1 MLFKRSI
8 FGRYMFRQS
17 AGAVVLILL
26 SLTGMVWIAVALR
39 QIELLTSQGQGA
51 LTFLKMTTLALPTL
65 IAFIAPVAVLIAS
78 LQTLSRLNGDSE
90 LIVMTAGGAPAWR
103 LLPPLLILATLAA
116 LVVAVI
122 NHVVAPWSQ
131 RLLRDYALEIRTD
144 LIAQV
149 IQPGRFTTP
158 EANLTFHI
166 RDRSRDG
173 ELLGLLMHDGR
184 DEKQVNSY
192 LAESGYIIK
201 QDKAAYLLMKN
212 GHILRRTS
220 KDGPVD
226 IIVFERYAVDIARFE
241 QKTETAYSYRPRERY
256 TSELLVGDVKDAVY
270 QQERGRYVAEYHDR
284 FANPLYAIAFVMI
297 ALAFAGQAVTTR
309 QNRTQSVIIGFAVA
323 IGARVA
329 GIGLTNSA
337 AARPSMVIW
346 QYAVPV
352 ISIAIAAIMI
362 HANMS
367 PRPAPRF
374 VRDARLRYHSSV
386 GALKSFVQRKPPAL
400 AQRQRA
406 HQRSRQGA

>member
-1 MLFKRSI
+1 MILRRSI
-8 FGRYMFRQS
+8 FGRYLFRQS
-17 AGAVVLILL
+17 AGAVVLILA

-65 IAFIAPVAVLIAS
+65 IAFIAPVAVLIAA
-78 LQTLSRLNGDSE
+78 LQTLTRLNGDSE
-90 LIVMTAGGAPAWR
+90 LIVMTAGGAPTWR
-103 LLPPLLILATLAA
+103 LLPPLLILAG
-116 LVVAVI
+116 LVATVVSGI
-122 NHVVAPWSQ
+122 NHVAAPWSQ
-131 RLLRDYALEIRTD
+131 RLLRDYALEVRTD

-158 EANLTFHI
+158 EPNLTFHI

-184 DEKQVNSY
+184 DEKQVSSY

-241 QKTETAYSYRPRERY
+241 QKTEAVLSLRPRERY
-256 TSELLVGDVKDAVY
+256 TSELLAGDPQDATNKV
-270 QQERGRYVAEYHDR
+270 ELGRSNAEFHDR
-284 FANPLYAIAFVMI
+284 FANPFYAFAFVLI
-297 ALAFAGQAVTTR
+297 AVAFAGQAVTTR
-309 QNRTQSVIIGFAVA
+309 QNRVQGVVVGFAAA

-329 GIGLTNSA
+329 GIGVTNA
-337 AARPSMVIW
+337 AAVRPSMIVW
-346 QYAVPV
+346 QYAVPFMA
-352 ISIAIAAIMI
+352 IAIALVMI
-362 HANMS
+362 HANMA
-367 PRPAPRF
+367 PRPAPKAMRALQ
-374 VRDARLRYHSSV
+374 VRYLT
-386 GALKSFVQRKPPAL
+386 ALERVAQAFRRTPPAL
-400 AQRQRA
+400 APRAGAQRTRQRV
-406 HQRSRQGA
+406 